1 MINSLRLINFQDV
14 VECQDLLHKSRE
26 SFLPINYELNKG
38 NVYGFISDFGCGS
51 WGITT
56 CLGGRTTQNYSG
68 KILLNNNEIQANQL
82 SNYSCFVTE
91 KIFPNI
97 NSLDNM
103 LTPETCIKKA
113 LAVSGQTFSVS
124 QIKDIFCL
132 SDGRFKRP
140 LSEVSGEIWL
150 ISLAVNFA
158 LGKDIFCYPWLNQLD
173 IERFKTAYEHNVI
186 DFLKKENKIIIV
198 PSSQKRILRRYCDH
212 MIIFD
217 KEKLCYR

>member
-1 MINSLRLINFQDV
+1 M
-14 VECQDLLHKSRE
+14 
-26 SFLPINYELNKG
+26 NKKYP
-38 NVYGFISDFGCGS
+38 VFH
-51 WGITT
+51 
-56 CLGGRTTQNYSG
+56 
-68 KILLNNNEIQANQL
+68 
-82 SNYSCFVTE
+82 
-91 KIFPNI
+91 
-97 NSLDNM
+97 
-103 LTPETCIKKA
+103 
-113 LAVSGQTFSVS
+113 S
-124 QIKDIFCL
+124 QKKDIFCL

-198 PSSQKRILRRYCDH
+198 PSSQKKILRRYCDH

-217 KEKLCYR
+217 KEK